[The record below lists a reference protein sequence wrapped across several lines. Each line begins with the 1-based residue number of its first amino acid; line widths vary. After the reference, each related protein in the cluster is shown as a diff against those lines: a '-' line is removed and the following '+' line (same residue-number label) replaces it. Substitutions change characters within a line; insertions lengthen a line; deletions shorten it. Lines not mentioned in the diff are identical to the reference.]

1 MNTPVPAGLKILSG
15 ERSGF
20 VLYPLAVD
28 TLIGRLESVD
38 VFLPDQRCS
47 RKHCLI
53 HWIPTGFV
61 VVDLSANG
69 TFVNDVRISP
79 TVEHPLKTGDQI
91 RVGGTTFEFRLA
103 GAPAG
108 APAVEPAPAAPAP
121 EFEFD
126 FSEQTSDALGG
137 LNKVFDTQQIGKW
150 SSQTTQRVPRV
161 DPNKLPPKE

>member
-1 MNTPVPAGLKILSG
+1 MSAPAPAGLKILSG
-15 ERSGF
+15 ERCGF
-20 VLYPLAVD
+20 VLYPLGVD
-28 TLIGRLESVD
+28 TLVGRLETVD

-53 HWIPTGFV
+53 HWLPTGFV

-69 TFVNDVRISP
+69 TYVNEARISA
-79 TVEHPLKTGDQI
+79 TVEHPLHTGDRI

-103 GAPAG
+103 GAA
-108 APAVEPAPAAPAP
+108 APTPAPAPA

-126 FSEQTSDALGG
+126 FSEQTDDGTGG

-161 DPNKLPPKE
+161 DPNQRPPSH

>member
-1 MNTPVPAGLKILSG
+1 MSAPAPAGLKILSG

-20 VLYPLAVD
+20 VLYPLSVD

-53 HWIPTGFV
+53 HWVTTGFV

-69 TFVNDVRISP
+69 TYVNGARISP
-79 TVEHPLKTGDQI
+79 TVEHALKSGDQI
-91 RVGGTTFEFRLA
+91 RVGGTTCEFRLA
-103 GAPAG
+103 GAPTP
-108 APAVEPAPAAPAP
+108 APVPAPA

-126 FSEQTSDALGG
+126 FSEQTDDGTGG

-150 SSQTTQRVPRV
+150 SSQTTQRIPRV
-161 DPNKLPPKE
+161 DPNARPPQ